1 MGREEQV
8 EIQQP
13 NKVGEHKE
21 EHRVDGPMS
30 WELSSSAV
38 ASDAAILMT
47 LIQLLQSE
55 NAHNLIFCFD
65 DKCFYTMT

>member
-30 WELSSSAV
+30 
-38 ASDAAILMT
+38 
-47 LIQLLQSE
+47 
-55 NAHNLIFCFD
+55 
-65 DKCFYTMT
+65 